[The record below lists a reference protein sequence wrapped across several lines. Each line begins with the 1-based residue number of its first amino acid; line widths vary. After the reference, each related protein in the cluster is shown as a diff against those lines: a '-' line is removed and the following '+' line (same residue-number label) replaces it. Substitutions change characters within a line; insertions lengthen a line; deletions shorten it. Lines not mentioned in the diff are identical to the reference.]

1 MSSEMILI
9 YASATALIALMVAFA
24 SHNRKTGWKKSRPTL
39 LEALNDLYADLGV
52 GSESPA
58 SSLSAPVVNA
68 GPRDTDFSLQLVK
81 LRGALG
87 NMSTSPQLTP
97 REAQRA
103 SEQLVISGSRR

>member
-1 MSSEMILI
+1 MSSELILI

-58 SSLSAPVVNA
+58 ASLPAPVANA
-68 GPRDTDFSLQLVK
+68 GPQDTDFSLQLLK

-87 NMSTSPQLTP
+87 SVSTSPQLTTH
-97 REAQRA
+97 ETQRG